1 MPSRKID
8 RFDVAILRVLQT
20 DSKLPHHE
28 IGELVNLSAPS
39 VQRRISRMEKEGVIS
54 SVVSIVN
61 PNQVGLNVTMVVEI
75 ELVSESKE
83 KNNEIKNIFLQAPE
97 IQQCYYVAGEVD
109 FILIVIVQNLREYE
123 ELADSIFLSN
133 KNINKFRTFV
143 ALDRVKSSHCLN
155 I

>member
-8 RFDVAILRVLQT
+8 TFDVAILRILQN
-20 DSKLPHHE
+20 DSKLPHHQ

-39 VQRRISRMEKEGVIS
+39 VQRRIRRMESDGIIS
-54 SVVSIVN
+54 SVVSIVD
-61 PNQVGLNVTMVVEI
+61 PNQVGLDITMVVEI
-75 ELVSESKE
+75 ELVGESKE
-83 KNNEIKNIFLQAPE
+83 KNNDIKNIFLQAPE

-109 FILIVIVQNLREYE
+109 FILIVIVQNMREYE
-123 ELADSIFLSN
+123 ELSDRIFLSN

-143 ALDRVKSSHCLN
+143 TLDRVKSSHCLN

>member
-8 RFDVAILRVLQT
+8 KFDIAILRVLQN
-20 DSKLPHHE
+20 DSKLPHHQ
-28 IGELVNLSAPS
+28 IGELVNLSAAS

-61 PNQVGLNVTMVVEI
+61 PNEVGLDVTMVVEI
-75 ELVSESKE
+75 ELASESKE
-83 KNNEIKNIFLQAPE
+83 TNNDIKNVFLQAPE

-109 FILIVIVQNLREYE
+109 FILIVIVQNMREYE
-123 ELADSIFLSN
+123 ELAERVFLSN
-133 KNINKFRTFV
+133 KNINKFRTLI
-143 ALDRVKSSHCLN
+143 ALDRVKSSHRLN

>member
-8 RFDVAILRVLQT
+8 TFDVAILRILQN

-39 VQRRISRMEKEGVIS
+39 VQRRIRRMENDGIIS
-54 SVVSIVN
+54 AVVSIVD
-61 PNQVGLNVTMVVEI
+61 PDQVGLSVTMVVEI

-83 KNNEIKNIFLQAPE
+83 KNNDIKNVFLQAPE

-109 FILIVIVQNLREYE
+109 FILIVIVQNMREYE
-123 ELADSIFLSN
+123 ELVDRIFLSN
-133 KNINKFRTFV
+133 KNINKFKTFV
-143 ALDRVKSSHCLN
+143 TLDRVKSSHFLN

>member
-8 RFDVAILRVLQT
+8 TFDVAILRILQN

-39 VQRRISRMEKEGVIS
+39 VQRRIRRMENEGIIS

-83 KNNEIKNIFLQAPE
+83 KNNDIKDVFLGAPE

-109 FILIVIVQNLREYE
+109 FILIVIVQNMQEYE
-123 ELADSIFLSN
+123 ELADKLFLSN

-143 ALDRVKSSHCLN
+143 ALDRVKSSHRLN